1 MAAPKID
8 LEVSDLSDHQETA
21 AQLQTGVE
29 VCIISS
35 GESPEFQVHTK
46 AGQLIGRLIAKDE
59 SHRELLTRGRGV
71 IRSLRK
77 QQGTVLQV
85 LLRVTDAP
93 PQPLLPQSE
102 SFVWSFLII
111 EPACFI

>member
-1 MAAPKID
+1 MPHSVIWMAFPKID
-8 LEVSDLSDHQETA
+8 IEVSDLSDHQETA

-29 VCIISS
+29 VCIICS
-35 GESPEFQVHTK
+35 GESPEFQVQTK
-46 AGQLIGRLIAKDE
+46 DGQLIGRLVAKE
-59 SHRELLTRGRGV
+59 ENHRVLLTRGRGV
-71 IRSLRK
+71 VRSLRK

-102 SFVWSFLII
+102 SYV
-111 EPACFI
+111 